1 MSVAMKLSSYFKQ
14 RPLTISQLLI
24 LTALLGAA
32 LLVLGIWRRSVT
44 PIDLVATSDVVT
56 LRTGK
61 DAIELPPFLISKLT
75 VIASGQ
81 IEGLSY
87 PAQFESFANIETASL
102 QRGLNTAP
110 ATLSLSGV
118 KLSADSN
125 ISIRRHP
132 GSDSTFELAIADPSN
147 KPAELILFAQGR

>member
-1 MSVAMKLSSYFKQ
+1 MKLSSNLKRRQ
-14 RPLTISQLLI
+14 LTVSQLLI
-24 LTALLGAA
+24 LTTLLGAA

-87 PAQFESFANIETASL
+87 PAQFESFANIETVNL
-102 QRGLNTAP
+102 QRGANAPP

-118 KLSADSN
+118 TLSADLN
-125 ISIRRHP
+125 FSIRRYP
-132 GSDSTFELAIADPSN
+132 GSAARSN
-147 KPAELILFAQGR
+147 SRSRIRQTNRPR